1 MEAILKFTFLSFY
14 SAAGTAGAIVTCPLE
29 VVKTRQQSS
38 NSFQI
43 HNVNLPRIASADG
56 ASSHVTCKTL
66 LPPHQRRR
74 LTTMAARHT
83 QVLSISHCGVTG
95 VPSFKSMSII
105 QCIR

>member
-1 MEAILKFTFLSFY
+1 MFVISHY
-14 SAAGTAGAIVTCPLE
+14 RAAGTVGAIVTCPLE

-38 NSFQI
+38 NSFHVQ
-43 HNVNLPRIASADG
+43 NVNLPKIASADG
-56 ASSHVTCKTL
+56 TNSHVTCKTL

-83 QVLSISHCGVTG
+83 QVLSISHYGMAG
-95 VPSFKSMSII
+95 GPSIKSMSII